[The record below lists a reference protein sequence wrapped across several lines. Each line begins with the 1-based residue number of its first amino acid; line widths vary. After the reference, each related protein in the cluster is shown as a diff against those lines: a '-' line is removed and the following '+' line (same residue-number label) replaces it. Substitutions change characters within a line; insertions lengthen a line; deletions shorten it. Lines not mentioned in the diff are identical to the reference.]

1 MSKNVNV
8 NGVDYSGVSQ
18 VQLKT
23 NDGGTALFK
32 DVDEIVTPSGVKTIT
47 ENGTYDVTN
56 FATVVANIVAS
67 GGGGLTNISTG
78 TAKPESM
85 NKLYIPV
92 EAGKKVV
99 AIMTWCDA
107 AFRDGGCTC
116 GHMVMVGLWNLN
128 GIKDVFGFVMSK
140 HPENGS
146 IDTITFNK
154 AEGSGYDAEKGYLLD
169 RKGVYDSL
177 RDTDTF
183 NYIVFYNP
191 VGDLSFGGA

>member
-1 MSKNVNV
+1 MKNVNV

-23 NDGGTALFK
+23 TSGGTALFK

-56 FATVVANIVAS
+56 FATLVANIAAS

-78 TAKPESM
+78 TAKPEAV

-92 EAGKKVV
+92 EAGKKVA

-116 GHMVMVGLWNLN
+116 GHIVISGFYYLN
-128 GIKDVFGFVMSK
+128 GIKDTLGFAMVK

-146 IDTITFNK
+146 IDCALYNK
-154 AEGSGYDAEKGYLLD
+154 AEGSAYDAEKGYLLD
-169 RKGVYDSL
+169 RKGSSEPL

-183 NYIVFYNP
+183 NYIVFYTP